1 MNRHR
6 FRATSVNR
14 NVTTHNK
21 ERAMVITVS
30 GYSDDVVLV
39 EGGDGSLDDEYG
51 YLQGETFLHFDDGTV
66 IECGYGVDDG
76 FFWTFKPIKIGS
88 GTTVVVCPGN
98 YDGEDDMHDQCLKI
112 TGNIKRVST
121 WSSVDGP
128 SDGDINNFIE
138 RLHYRWNELSR
149 ESKLAIIEIA
159 LKNS

>member
-1 MNRHR
+1 
-6 FRATSVNR
+6 VNR

-112 TGNIKRVST
+112 TGNIKRVSR
-121 WSSVDGP
+121 WSSADGP
-128 SDGDINNFIE
+128 TEDDMEKYFGPFNGAWRQLCADVKQEIIDII
-138 RLHYRWNELSR
+138 
-149 ESKLAIIEIA
+149 
-159 LKNS
+159 LKKS